1 MSTLYRHLPGDYNWY
16 IIFNSIYSTKSK
28 FFQCSHEL
36 ELERV
41 YKSLDGTYRLNP
53 TNPSVMHV
61 SGLVDNEWPK
71 KREIIIIEQK
81 YAMVQEAL
89 RSGVSRWIDNAVK
102 YLNSKDITNEY
113 KEQFPQMYNYLTDR
127 NNIPYESMGRI
138 HYEIVETITKCEE
151 SKEVMEKKDK
161 KETEQK
167 KIAKSWIEHYKHADY
182 HCNKFFL
189 EIEKNHMK
197 SRELYE
203 EYFTLKNFKQEYNK
217 CNKLYDILYNKDESD
232 LFLVYNAKQ
241 ILTMRGTIEL
251 RFLEYLN
258 IKKIQYIKKL
268 IKGENPISCIGDKIE
283 IEFEEL

>member
-1 MSTLYRHLPGDYNWY
+1 MDS
-16 IIFNSIYSTKSK
+16 
-28 FFQCSHEL
+28 EL

-41 YKSLDGTYRLNP
+41 YKSLDGTYSLNP
-53 TNPSVMHV
+53 SNPSLQHW
-61 SGLVDNEWPK
+61 SGGYDKEWPK
-71 KREIIIIEQK
+71 RREEIIIEQK
-81 YAMVQEAL
+81 CRMVQEAL

-127 NNIPYESMGRI
+127 NNIPYESMKRI

-151 SKEVMEKKDK
+151 SKEVIDKNDK

-167 KIAKSWIEHYKHADY
+167 KIAKSWIEHYKKLDY
-182 HCNKFFL
+182 HCNMFFL

-217 CNKLYDILYNKDESD
+217 YNKLYDILYNNDESD
-232 LFLVYNAKQ
+232 IFLVYNAKQ
-241 ILTMRGTIEL
+241 IRTMQETRQL
-251 RFLEYLN
+251 NFLEYLSN
-258 IKKIQYIKKL
+258 TKIQYIKNL
-268 IKGENPISCIGDKIE
+268 IKGIKPNSCIGDKIE